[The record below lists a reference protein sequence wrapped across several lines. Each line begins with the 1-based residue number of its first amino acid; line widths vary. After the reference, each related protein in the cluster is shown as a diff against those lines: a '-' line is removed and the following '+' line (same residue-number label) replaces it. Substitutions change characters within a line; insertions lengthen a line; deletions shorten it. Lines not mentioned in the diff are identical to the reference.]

1 MSVRYQCIAV
11 KDSAVLRY
19 PPSLLL
25 QCCFGR
31 FVTRSRRC
39 EVSQK
44 LMVPGLLRYDDGI
57 EVGEAVRQRVLFALC
72 HLTLGTDTCA
82 GSPKA
87 KPSP

>member
-1 MSVRYQCIAV
+1 
-11 KDSAVLRY
+11 
-19 PPSLLL
+19 
-25 QCCFGR
+25 
-31 FVTRSRRC
+31 
-39 EVSQK
+39 
-44 LMVPGLLRYDDGI
+44 MVPGLLRYDDGI